1 MGGGLKQYRIKETPP
16 LLTCETMS
24 PLTAKLPATL
34 IDELLFTDDFHFID
48 NVKRIVQTF
57 IFKLMF

>member
-1 MGGGLKQYRIKETPP
+1 MGGGLEQYRIMETSP

-34 IDELLFTDDFHFID
+34 IDELLFTDDFYFVG

-57 IFKLMF
+57 IFKFMF